1 MKKAAIYARVST
13 ALQEKERTI
22 ESQIEELKKQ
32 VSKSGDVL
40 TKEYIDDGYSGAKID
55 RPALDQLRSDL
66 KTPLFDTIYF
76 LNSDR
81 IARDVTYQNL
91 IIAEILK
98 YKKQIIINGKDYIH
112 NPENKFTLTV
122 LGAVSELE
130 RAKIIER
137 SQRGKLHKLRQ
148 GIPLNYGYNAL
159 GYEYI
164 RRTDTQPGKFI
175 INEKEAK
182 TVRYIFKSYA
192 AGFSWAKLVRTLENI
207 GAITKMGRKLWD
219 TSKLKNI
226 LQNHT
231 YTGIKYYNTRSYVK
245 EPNSPLRGLK
255 YGKKVYKN
263 KSEWI
268 PVKVPAIIS
277 QELFN
282 KVQARIKY
290 NSEQYRNPKQTQL
303 LSGLVNCGICG
314 RFFTSY
320 FRTYKDKRRVADP
333 NKIFHKTA
341 YRCSQISLQRMHS
354 QTANT
359 GLVRCNNPEVL
370 TQLLDTCVMN
380 MIEESMT
387 DSSKLE
393 LCLTTNVGQLK
404 NRKQIESKL
413 KENGKRIADL
423 ATKRK
428 QTIDQYA
435 SGKINRAEYVKRCL
449 SYDSELTNH
458 NVNKA
463 KLLNQV
469 PSLHKEEVIEAS
481 IKRYC
486 ESVRSR
492 LNLCNN
498 SDKTRE
504 FLKDYIKEVIY
515 NNTEV
520 KVIGSIPIKLKAYD
534 DPDQTSDASAIQFK
548 IEGKIK
554 RGNKWMGRKK
564 SN

>member
-32 VSKSGDVL
+32 VSKNSDVL

-55 RPALDQLRSDL
+55 RPALDELRNDL
-66 KTPLFDTIYF
+66 KTNQWDTIYF

-98 YKKQIIINGKDYIH
+98 YKKQIIINGKDYVH

-137 SQRGKLHKLRQ
+137 SLRGKLHKLRQ
-148 GIPLNYGYNAL
+148 GIPLNNGYNTL
-159 GYEYI
+159 GYNYI
-164 RRTDTQPGKFI
+164 RRTDTSPGKFV
-175 INEKEAK
+175 INEEEAK
-182 TVRYIFKSYA
+182 TIKFIFKSYE
-192 AGFSWAKLVRTLENI
+192 AGFSWAKLVRTLEDM
-207 GAITKMGRKLWD
+207 GMVTKMGRKLWD
-219 TSKLKNI
+219 TAKLKCI

-255 YGKKVYKN
+255 YGKKIYKN

-290 NSEQYRNPKQTQL
+290 QSEQYRNPKQTQL
-303 LSGLVNCGICG
+303 LSGLINCGICG

-320 FRTYKDKRRVADP
+320 FRTYKDKRRKADP
-333 NKIFHKTA
+333 NTIMHKTA

-354 QTANT
+354 KTADT
-359 GLVRCNNPEVL
+359 GLIKCNNPEVL
-370 TQLLDTCVMN
+370 THLLDTSAMN
-380 MIEESMT
+380 LIEETMT
-387 DSSKLE
+387 DSNKLS
-393 LCLTTNVGQLK
+393 LCLSAGEDQPK
-404 NRKQIESKL
+404 NRKQVESKL
-413 KENGKRIADL
+413 KQNEQYINDL
-423 ATKRK
+423 AIKRK
-428 QTIDQYA
+428 QTIDQFA
-435 SGKINRAEYVKRCL
+435 TGKINRGEYVKRCL
-449 SYDSELTNH
+449 SYDEELKQLKI
-458 NVNKA
+458 NKS
-463 KLLNQV
+463 KLLKQV
-469 PSLHKEEVIEAS
+469 PNLHDEEIIEVS

-498 SDKTRE
+498 SEKTRE
-504 FLKDYIKEVIY
+504 FLKDYITKVIY
-515 NNTEV
+515 NNTSV
-520 KVIGSIPIKLKAYD
+520 TVVGSIPIKLKAYD
-534 DPDQTSDASAIQFK
+534 DPDQVSDASKIQFRV
-548 IEGKIK
+548 EGKIK
-554 RGNKWMGRKK
+554 RGNKWMNHKK
-564 SN
+564 